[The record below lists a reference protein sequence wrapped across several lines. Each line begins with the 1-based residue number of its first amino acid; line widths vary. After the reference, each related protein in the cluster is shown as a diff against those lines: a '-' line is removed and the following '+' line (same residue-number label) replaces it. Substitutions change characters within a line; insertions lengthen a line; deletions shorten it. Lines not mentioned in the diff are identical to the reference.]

1 MELPEISS
9 KLKERREIGMPI
21 WVGVG
26 IVSALV
32 AVFIGLRKRKA
43 QSSKS

>member
-1 MELPEISS
+1 
-9 KLKERREIGMPI
+9 MPI

-26 IVSALV
+26 IIIALV
-32 AVFIGLRKRKA
+32 AVFIGLRRRKA